1 MLHTWQRG
9 GQNRR
14 DVHLCSE
21 SRTYWSQLA
30 LSYDEDICMDET
42 QPSNQAAIVA
52 KVQTWQ
58 ESLRKMLQ
66 IWIFAHH
73 QRHSG
78 SQAKD
83 QEVLSKS
90 KKKQCARRWRE
101 FRWLPRR
108 SSVWAIR
115 KFGTQDG
122 RGIYPVDFELDVA
135 DKLCGLGQGMEDTER
150 LTFCKEKKEN
160 KTGFSFVRFEPAY
173 FFFKHRSKNTSS
185 NLPNSLIGYKG
196 SLTSFFCI
204 IFWKD

>member
-14 DVHLCSE
+14 DVHLYSE

-42 QPSNQAAIVA
+42 QPSNQAAIVT
-52 KVQTWQ
+52 KVQTLQ

-66 IWIFAHH
+66 IRIFAHY

-115 KFGTQDG
+115 NFGTQDG

-135 DKLCGLGQGMEDTER
+135 DKLCGLGQGMEGTER
-150 LTFCKEKKEN
+150 LTFCKEKKKRKQN
-160 KTGFSFVRFEPAY
+160 W
-173 FFFKHRSKNTSS
+173 
-185 NLPNSLIGYKG
+185 I
-196 SLTSFFCI
+196 
-204 IFWKD
+204 